1 MRAMIRADIETVS
14 QNEGLWNRGRG
25 RRPRAVTEAHVRFAP
40 KSERTVIIE
49 IGPGLA

>member
-1 MRAMIRADIETVS
+1 ME
-14 QNEGLWNRGRG
+14 QGEG
-25 RRPRAVTEAHVRFAP
+25 RRPRAVTEVHVRFAP